1 MQRDYTRN
9 APTPQSVDTSSLHTL
24 VTEGINPRTR
34 DLDAVD
40 LESALGLMNDE
51 DALVAAA
58 VRVEIPAIARAVLL
72 AEASLR
78 GHWQQRTAAERAEF
92 TGLFADLF
100 RRVYVSRIHVVD
112 ASKFQYLGD
121 VIDRERATVKTK
133 ILTKQGS
140 TIDVDYTVRLGDG
153 QRWRVQDVRVEQ
165 VSLIDNYRTQFNT
178 FIARTSYEALVQK
191 LRGMAK

>member
-1 MQRDYTRN
+1 MPYRR
-9 APTPQSVDTSSLHTL
+9 
-24 VTEGINPRTR
+24 
-34 DLDAVD
+34 
-40 LESALGLMNDE
+40 
-51 DALVAAA
+51 ALVL
-58 VRVEIPAIARAVLL
+58 AVLL
-72 AEASLR
+72 ALAPGLPNGALAGEPTDQLRSEIDQLYRALQQPAPSRNGEREARDVLDRMFDWTRMAEASLR

>member
-1 MQRDYTRN
+1 MPYRR
-9 APTPQSVDTSSLHTL
+9 
-24 VTEGINPRTR
+24 
-34 DLDAVD
+34 
-40 LESALGLMNDE
+40 
-51 DALVAAA
+51 ALVL
-58 VRVEIPAIARAVLL
+58 AVLL
-72 AEASLR
+72 ALAPGLPNGALAGEPTDQLRSEIDQLYRALQQPAPSRNGEREARDVLDRMFDWTRMAEASLR

-121 VIDRERATVKTK
+121 VIDRERATVNTK

-140 TIDVDYTVRLGDG
+140 AIDVDYAVRLGDG

-178 FIARTSYEALVQK
+178 FIGRTSYEALVQK

>member
-1 MQRDYTRN
+1 MPYRR
-9 APTPQSVDTSSLHTL
+9 
-24 VTEGINPRTR
+24 
-34 DLDAVD
+34 
-40 LESALGLMNDE
+40 
-51 DALVAAA
+51 ALVL
-58 VRVEIPAIARAVLL
+58 AVLL
-72 AEASLR
+72 ALAPGLPNGALAGEPTDQLRSEIDQLYRALQQPAPSRNGEREARDVLDRMFDWTRMAEAALR

-140 TIDVDYTVRLGDG
+140 TIDVDYAVRLGDG

-178 FIARTSYEALVQK
+178 FIGRTSYEALVQK